1 MEYKQTHQNLKALQA
16 LPLERKIL
24 LAQTR
29 YMEFNDRFDGQTYV
43 SFSGGLDSTVMLD
56 IAAQVHKAAYP
67 DETLYVVFVDTGLE
81 FPEIRKFVPEYID
94 YLRDKYGIKIQL
106 DKPNPIK
113 RFYDVLCEY
122 GYPVISKEVSKIV
135 YGARHSK
142 DSKQSYLNKLDGLNP
157 DFAESE
163 YKQRYK
169 KHKYLLNADFEIS
182 NRCCYWMKEKPCIDY
197 ERETGRKPVV
207 AIMAADS
214 QQRKDAWLKTGCNA
228 FDGKRPISKPL
239 SIWTTQ
245 DVYRYTRDYK
255 LPYCSVYGE
264 VVEEIKISPKR
275 KIQRKTGRL
284 ITTGEAH
291 TGCMF
296 CLYGAHLDGAARL
309 RRMKYT
315 HPRQYNYCMYGGE
328 YDNDGLWR
336 PNKKRAGLV
345 SRAGLY
351 RGRRGAAATYFRR
364 LELKTIIP
372 FKLRRRK
379 RIKRPSGRYKPL

>member
-1 MEYKQTHQNLKALQA
+1 MEYKQTHQNLKDLQA
-16 LPLERKIL
+16 APLERKIL

-29 YMEFNDRFDGQTYV
+29 YMEFHDRFCGQTYV

-56 IAAQVHKAAYP
+56 IIAQVHKAVYL

-94 YLRDKYGIKIQL
+94 YLRNKYGIKIQL

-182 NRCCYWMKEKPCIDY
+182 NRCCYWMKEKPCIDF
-197 ERETGRKPVV
+197 EHETGRKPVV
-207 AIMAADS
+207 ATMA
-214 QQRKDAWLKTGCNA
+214 LHC
-228 FDGKRPISKPL
+228 
-239 SIWTTQ
+239 
-245 DVYRYTRDYK
+245 
-255 LPYCSVYGE
+255 
-264 VVEEIKISPKR
+264 
-275 KIQRKTGRL
+275 
-284 ITTGEAH
+284 
-291 TGCMF
+291 
-296 CLYGAHLDGAARL
+296 ARI
-309 RRMKYT
+309 
-315 HPRQYNYCMYGGE
+315 
-328 YDNDGLWR
+328 
-336 PNKKRAGLV
+336 A
-345 SRAGLY
+345 
-351 RGRRGAAATYFRR
+351 
-364 LELKTIIP
+364 
-372 FKLRRRK
+372 
-379 RIKRPSGRYKPL
+379 